1 MYQREDILS
10 DKKVQLMRLFL
21 SVNILVT
28 IAKSFSKTRLN
39 ESEIK
44 FSTEV
49 NKLLRQGDINTISI
63 CLIKA
68 NSMWSSMFEGSGL
81 IAY

>member
-1 MYQREDILS
+1 
-10 DKKVQLMRLFL
+10 MRLF
-21 SVNILVT
+21 
-28 IAKSFSKTRLN
+28 SFSQHPCHHCQKLLKTRLN

-49 NKLLRQGDINTISI
+49 NILLRQGDINTISI

-68 NSMWSSMFEGSGL
+68 NSMWSSMFEGFGL